1 MYTHDE
7 AFGNEVYGKVQTLM
21 RRATILSKESEK
33 QRTAFFNSLY
43 QRIEKSKQSLS

>member
-7 AFGNEVYGKVQTLM
+7 AFGNEVHGKVQTLM

-43 QRIEKSKQSLS
+43 QRIEKSKQSIL